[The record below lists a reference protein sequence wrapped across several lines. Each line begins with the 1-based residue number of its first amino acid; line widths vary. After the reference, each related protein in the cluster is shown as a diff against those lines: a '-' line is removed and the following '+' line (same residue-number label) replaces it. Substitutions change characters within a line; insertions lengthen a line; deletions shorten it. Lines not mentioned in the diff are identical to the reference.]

1 MIRTTGIWLGF
12 MVVALLASCGPGAA
26 PGPTATP
33 EPPTPTPIDVS
44 LADQGYA
51 QFVEAGCTA
60 CHGDNAEGGIGP
72 ALAGHMREQVFAQV
86 RNPRGAMPAST
97 DETLS
102 DADLEKIAA
111 YIVSLGPPAAGHM
124 HMDFEAT
131 GPATAHL
138 MLAFRALKSD
148 NQPDA
153 LHHLQHVLDITDQE
167 GREHLEAILADL
179 EAGDLHDV
187 EHAIEDILLEEQADL
202 MPVQLHLQ
210 LALDS
215 LAVDDVSDAVH
226 HVQHALEVSEDEA
239 EQATLRE
246 LLDELAAGEIHH
258 VEDHMME
265 MMGMGHDHD

>member
-1 MIRTTGIWLGF
+1 MMKTTGFCLGL

-33 EPPTPTPIDVS
+33 EPPTPTPVDVS
-44 LADQGYA
+44 LVDEGYA
-51 QFVEAGCTA
+51 QYVEAGCTA
-60 CHGDNAEGGIGP
+60 CHGDNAEGGVGP
-72 ALAGHMREQVFAQV
+72 GLPGHTREQVFAQV
-86 RNPRGAMPAST
+86 RNPRGAMPAFT
-97 DETLS
+97 DETVS

-111 YIVSLGPPAAGHM
+111 YIVSLGPPTAGHV
-124 HMDFEAT
+124 HGEFEAT
-131 GPATAHL
+131 GSETSHL

-153 LHHLQHVLDITDQE
+153 IHHLQHVLDIADDE
-167 GREHLEAILADL
+167 GRAHFEAILADL

-187 EHAIEDILLEEQADL
+187 EHEIEELLLEEQAEL
-202 MPVQLHLQ
+202 TPVQLHLQ

-215 LAVDDVSDAVH
+215 LSVDDVSDAAH
-226 HVQHALEVSEDEA
+226 HVDHALEVSEDA
-239 EQATLRE
+239 SEQATLRE

-265 MMGMGHDHD
+265 IIGVEHHHD